1 MAMLNSTECML
12 YMYSTFDNKT
22 YKYMY
27 LYRYKCLTVTNCN

>member
-22 YKYMY
+22 YKYNV
-27 LYRYKCLTVTNCN
+27 LNCN